1 MRVFYFLLCVSVTS
15 VLHAQYYKQPDAS
28 AIRQNLQKLKVLG
41 TVLYVAAH
49 PDDENTVAITYFANE
64 RLMTTG
70 YLSMTR
76 GDGGQNLIG
85 GELREKLGLI
95 RTQELM
101 AARSVDGGVQFFT
114 RAVDF
119 GYSKNPEETF
129 RIWDKQEVLRD
140 VVKVIRSFKP
150 DIILTRFPPDAR
162 AGHGQHTASAMLA
175 AEAFDL
181 AADSAAF
188 PDQVKVYGTWQVKRL
203 YLNTAKF
210 FNPNVNAQTPGV
222 FTVEMGGYNPLK
234 GQSYPEIAAQ
244 SRTMHKSQGFG
255 SRARRG
261 NYPEYFEFQKGEP
274 VSHDLLDGINTTWTK
289 IPGGPAIAELIDAA
303 IKKFNDQQPWLIVSD
318 LIAIRKKI
326 NTLPESIWKERKL
339 AEVNLLVRDC
349 LGLYAELTADHYFQ
363 SPGYRTT
370 VAVEVINRSGFPVK
384 LSRLK
389 IENIK
394 ADSLIDK
401 SLAKD
406 SPLNFNLSGRL
417 LSKLKTSEPYWL
429 TSSHPVGM
437 FKVDDE
443 SQITTPQNQPAIQGL
458 FSFQIESEI
467 IAFSVP
473 VLYKATDPV
482 RGEVYRP
489 VEVTPAV
496 SLSFDQ
502 QVMLFPDVSTREINI
517 TVRNLI
523 AEKVSGTLRLEAPAG
538 WLVSPA
544 EINVSLL
551 SRDDHQ
557 RIAVKISPSA
567 NAGEANL
574 NAKFFMGDK
583 IVQSGLENIDYQHIP
598 AQTLQPPAQL
608 RMVRSD
614 VKIFGKRIGYIPG
627 AGDEIPSALQ
637 AIGYTVTE
645 LKPGQFT
652 EHSLAQFD
660 AIVLGV
666 RALNVNQSL
675 KTSMPLLLGYA
686 EKGGTLVVQYNTN
699 FELVADKFSPYEL
712 SVSRERVTEE
722 DSEIEIRLPDHPV
735 LNVPNKITTADFS
748 DWVQE
753 RGLYFPNKW
762 DAHFQAPLSMHD
774 RGEAS
779 KEGALLIAPVGSGYF
794 VYTGISFFR
803 QLPEGVAGAYKLFAN
818 IVSLNSNA
826 KKKSGRK

>member
-1 MRVFYFLLCVSVTS
+1 MRVFYFLLCVTVTS

-41 TVLYVAAH
+41 TVLYLAAH

-101 AARSVDGGVQFFT
+101 AARNTDGGVQFFT

-175 AEAFDL
+175 AEAFDI
-181 AADSAAF
+181 ASDSTAF
-188 PDQVKVYGTWQVKRL
+188 PDQVKLYGTWQVKRL

-222 FTVEMGGYNPLK
+222 FTVEMGGYSPLK

-274 VSHDLLDGINTTWTK
+274 VSQDLLDGINTTWTK
-289 IPGGPAIAELIDAA
+289 IPGGLAIAELIDAA

-318 LIAIRKKI
+318 LMAIRKKI
-326 NTLPESIWKERKL
+326 SALPEGIWKERKFS
-339 AEVNLLVRDC
+339 EVNLLVRDC

-363 SPGYRTT
+363 SPGYTT
-370 VAVEVINRSGFPVK
+370 TIAAEVINRSGIPIK
-384 LSRLK
+384 LSRIQ
-389 IENIK
+389 IENITV
-394 ADSLIDK
+394 DSMMNN
-401 SLAKD
+401 SLSKD
-406 SPLNFNLSGRL
+406 ASLNLNLTGKL
-417 LSKLKTSEPYWL
+417 LSHLKTSEPYWL
-429 TSSHPVGM
+429 ATEHPVGM
-437 FKVDDE
+437 YKVLE
-443 SQITTPQNQPAIQGL
+443 PELITTPVNKPAIQGV
-458 FSFQIESEI
+458 FSFQVDSETI
-467 IAFSVP
+467 NLAVP
-473 VLYKATDPV
+473 VLYKSTDPV

-489 VEVTPAV
+489 VEITPPV

-502 QVMLFPDVSTREINI
+502 PVLMFPDAAAREIQLTI
-517 TVRNLI
+517 RSLVR
-523 AEKVSGTLRLEAPAG
+523 EKVSGKIQLDAPAG
-538 WLVSPA
+538 WQVSPV
-544 EINVSLL
+544 EIDLNLA
-551 SRDDHQ
+551 SRDDLQ
-557 RIAVKISPSA
+557 RLPVIIKPSGTSGS
-567 NAGEANL
+567 AGLAARFLMAE
-574 NAKFFMGDK
+574 KT
-583 IVQSGLENIDYQHIP
+583 IQSGLEIIDYQHIP
-598 AQTLQPPAQL
+598 TQTLQPPASL
-608 RMVRSD
+608 RLVRSE
-614 VKIFGKRIGYIPG
+614 VKIAGKHLGYIAG
-627 AGDEIPSALQ
+627 AGDEIPAALKS
-637 AIGYTVTE
+637 IGYQVTE
-645 LKPGQFT
+645 LNTAQLNEST
-652 EHSLAQFD
+652 LAQFD

-666 RALNVNQSL
+666 RALNVNRGL
-675 KTSMPLLLGYA
+675 KATMPMLLRYA
-686 EKGGTLVVQYNTN
+686 EKGGTVIVQYNTN
-699 FELVADKFSPYEL
+699 FELVADQFSPFEL
-712 SVSRERVTEE
+712 GLSRDRVTEE
-722 DSEIEIRLPDHPV
+722 DSEVEIRLPDHPA
-735 LNVPNKITTADFS
+735 LNVPNKISLADFS

-762 DAHFQAPLSMHD
+762 DTHFQAPLAMRD
-774 RGEAS
+774 RGES
-779 KEGALLIAPVGSGYF
+779 MKEGALLIAPVGSGYF

-803 QLPEGVAGAYKLFAN
+803 QLPEGVPGAYRLFAN
-818 IVSLNSNA
+818 LVSLGS
-826 KKKSGRK
+826 KSTKKSGRK